1 MSPSIAAHAS
11 APAAGAIIG
20 GMQALILAAGWA
32 TRMGDLARATPKH
45 LLPIG
50 ARCSLDFAVE
60 RLAAIDD
67 MRQIHVITHDVFFPQ
82 FVDWAAGHELA
93 PRLTLHNDQTTSE
106 ATKLGSI
113 GDIKYFLDT
122 AHPDDDLIIVL
133 GDNVFDFD
141 LRPLAARALNNI
153 VVGLYDVESLDL
165 ASRYGIVE
173 LDDED
178 RIVSFV
184 EKPSAP
190 RSTLAGTGIYGFPR
204 ANLADFD
211 AYLDDGGSPD
221 QFGSVIE
228 WLHTRRTV
236 IGQVFHG
243 RWYDIGSP
251 DEYERVNRE
260 FGGDSG

>member
-1 MSPSIAAHAS
+1 
-11 APAAGAIIG
+11 
-20 GMQALILAAGWA
+20 MQALILAAGWA
-32 TRMGDLARATPKH
+32 TRMGDLARTTPKH

-50 ARCSLDFAVE
+50 ARCSLDFVVE

-67 MRQIHVITHDVFFPQ
+67 MQQIHVITHDVFFPQ
-82 FVDWAAGHELA
+82 FVDWAAAHEQE

-141 LRPLAARALNNI
+141 LRPLAARGVSDI
-153 VVGLYDVESLDL
+153 VVGLYDVESLEL
-165 ASRYGIVE
+165 ATRYGIVE
-173 LDDED
+173 LDGDD

-184 EKPSAP
+184 EKPAVP
-190 RSTLAGTGIYGFPR
+190 RSTLAATGIYGFPHAR
-204 ANLADFD
+204 LADFD
-211 AYLDDGGSPD
+211 AYLADGGSTD
-221 QFGSVIE
+221 KFGSVME
-228 WLHTRRTV
+228 CLYTRRRV
-236 IGQVFHG
+236 FGQVFHG
-243 RWYDIGSP
+243 RWFDIGSP

-260 FGGDSG
+260 FGGDPA

>member
-1 MSPSIAAHAS
+1 MSQSITAS
-11 APAAGAIIG
+11 APARPAGAIIG

-50 ARCSLDFAVE
+50 SRCSLDVAVE
-60 RLAAIDD
+60 RLAAIPNLQ
-67 MRQIHVITHDVFFPQ
+67 QIHVITHDVFFPQ
-82 FVDWAAGHELA
+82 FVDWAAAHELA

-141 LRPLAARALNNI
+141 LRPLAARAVSDI
-153 VVGLYDVESLDL
+153 VVGLYDVESFGL
-165 ASRYGIVE
+165 ASRYGIVK
-173 LDDED
+173 LDDNG

-190 RSTLAGTGIYGFPR
+190 RSTLAATGIYGLPR
-204 ANLADFD
+204 ANLSDFD
-211 AYLDDGGSPD
+211 AYLADGGSPD
-221 QFGSVIE
+221 KFGSVME
-228 WLHTRRTV
+228 WLHTRRRV
-236 IGQVFHG
+236 IGHVFHG
-243 RWYDIGSP
+243 RWFDIGSP
-251 DEYERVNRE
+251 DEYDRVTRE
-260 FGGDSG
+260 FGGEPV

>member
-1 MSPSIAAHAS
+1 MIV
-11 APAAGAIIG
+11 

-32 TRMGDLARATPKH
+32 TRLGDLARARPKH

-50 ARCSLDFAVE
+50 SRCSMDFVVE
-60 RLAAIDD
+60 RLAGIPELE
-67 MRQIHVITHDVFFPQ
+67 QIHVITHAAFFSQ
-82 FVDWAAGHELA
+82 FVDWAAAHELA

-106 ATKLGSI
+106 AAKLGSI

-122 AHPDDDLIIVL
+122 ADPDDDLIIVA

-141 LRPLAARALNNI
+141 LRPLAARAGSDI
-153 VVGLYDVESLDL
+153 VVGLYDVESPEL
-165 ASRYGIVE
+165 APRYGIVE
-173 LDDED
+173 LDDHG
-178 RIVSFV
+178 RIISFV

-190 RSTLAGTGIYGFPR
+190 RSTLAATTIYGIPR

-221 QFGSVIE
+221 KLGSAME
-228 WLHTRRTV
+228 WLHTRRCV
-236 IGQVFHG
+236 IGHVFQG
-243 RWYDIGSP
+243 RWFDIGSP

-260 FGGDSG
+260 FGGDPA

>member
-1 MSPSIAAHAS
+1 MSQSITAGGLGL
-11 APAAGAIIG
+11 PADAMIG

-32 TRMGDLARATPKH
+32 TRMGDLARAKPKH

-50 ARCSLDFAVE
+50 TRCSLDFVVE
-60 RLAAIDD
+60 RLAAIPD
-67 MRQIHVITHDVFFPQ
+67 MQQIHVITHAVFFPQ
-82 FVDWAAGHELA
+82 FVDWAATHDLA
-93 PRLTLHNDQTTSE
+93 PCLTLHNDQTTDE

-122 AHPDDDLIIVL
+122 ADPDDDLIIVL

-141 LRPLAARALNNI
+141 LRPLAARAVSDI
-153 VVGLYDVESLDL
+153 VVGLYDVESLEL

-173 LDDED
+173 LDEHG

-190 RSTLAGTGIYGFPR
+190 RSTLAATGIYGLPR

-211 AYLDDGGSPD
+211 AYLNDGGSPD
-221 QFGSVIE
+221 KFGSVME
-228 WLHTRRTV
+228 WLHTRRQV
-236 IGQVFHG
+236 IGQVFEG
-243 RWYDIGSP
+243 RWFDIGSP
-251 DEYERVNRE
+251 DEYERVKRD
-260 FGGDSG
+260 FGGEPA